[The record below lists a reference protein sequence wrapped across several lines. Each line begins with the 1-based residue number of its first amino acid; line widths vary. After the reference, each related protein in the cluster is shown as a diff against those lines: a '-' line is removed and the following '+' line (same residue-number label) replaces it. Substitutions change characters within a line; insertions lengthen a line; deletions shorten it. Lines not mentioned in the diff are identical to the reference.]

1 MKKQY
6 ISPEALQEQMVLDS
20 LLNAASI
27 TGVTGEGLEHGI
39 EMGGEAGEGTGSDS
53 RRRRDIWSDEDGYGE
68 F

>member
-27 TGVTGEGLEHGI
+27 TGVDGEGLEHGI
-39 EMGGEAGEGTGSDS
+39 EMGGGAEEGGSDS